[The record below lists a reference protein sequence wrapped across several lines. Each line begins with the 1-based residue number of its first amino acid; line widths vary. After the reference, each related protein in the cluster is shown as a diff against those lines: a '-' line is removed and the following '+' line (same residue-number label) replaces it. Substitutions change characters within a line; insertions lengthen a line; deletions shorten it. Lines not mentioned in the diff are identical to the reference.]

1 MRLRNST
8 TTKYISCV
16 GCKYYDYGLCK
27 KTHEFEPITEKKM
40 YPLASSYRNICGYKN
55 PKHYVSIHLKHLE
68 KNIEMNDNI
77 YNASLFIVT
86 PISIISLFTLIY
98 YDFSAILIGTTTGI
112 TVASW
117 SFGSSCDDLTQL
129 YIKRLE
135 LINESKK

>member
-1 MRLRNST
+1 MRLRNSA

-55 PKHYVSIHLKHLE
+55 PKHYASIDLKTFKEDIKFQNQIITTTFL
-68 KNIEMNDNI
+68 I
-77 YNASLFIVT
+77 T
-86 PISIISLFTLIY
+86 PISIVGIY
-98 YDFSAILIGTTTGI
+98 LGI
-112 TVASW
+112 KYNFNIVLTSW
-117 SFGSSCDDLTQL
+117 IIMCTSGLLCVSTNEIKKLDK
-129 YIKRLE
+129 KRLE